1 MGSTKKLN
9 MKIIIFGAAG
19 GTGRELVKQALAQ
32 GHEVT
37 AFVRSNKQPVQQGP
51 GLKLVAG
58 DVRDYA
64 SVRDA
69 IRGHDAVISALGTK
83 ARVGLVIGLVV
94 VCQILAPSTP
104 LLAWLFRLVIPIG
117 IILLFSRRNPVLSI
131 GAKHITDAMKELG
144 VRRLVWQSA
153 LGIGDSRGQLGALYN
168 FFLSPFFLRGS
179 FADKEIQEKI
189 IQESGLDWVIVRPG
203 ALTNAQHTG
212 KYRQIHGGGYSL
224 ATPSI
229 PRADVADFMLKQLTD
244 DANLHSAP
252 GVVS

>member
-1 MGSTKKLN
+1 
-9 MKIIIFGAAG
+9 MKIIIFGAGG

-37 AFVRSNKQPVQQGP
+37 AFVRSNNQSVPQDSKIA
-51 GLKLVAG
+51 LVAG

-94 VCQILAPSTP
+94 VCQILAPSAP
-104 LLAWLFRLVIPIG
+104 LLAWLFRLVIPVG

-131 GAKHITDAMKELG
+131 GAKNITDAMKELG

-153 LGIGDSRGQLGALYN
+153 LGIGDSKGQLGALYN

-179 FADKEIQEKI
+179 FADKEAQERI
-189 IQESGLDWVIVRPG
+189 IRESGLDWIIVRPG
-203 ALTNAQHTG
+203 GLTNGPLTG
-212 KYRQIHGGGYSL
+212 KYHQTNKAGYSL

-229 PRADVADFMLKQLTD
+229 SRADVADFMLKQLTD